1 MRPSADVLSANEK
14 TLKPAPGAI
23 QDFFK
28 MLGDRYL
35 KTARIDP
42 GFPAWY
48 SFFDPLTS
56 DAAQVTEETF
66 DFLTEIMNGAVDE

>member
-1 MRPSADVLSANEK
+1 
-14 TLKPAPGAI
+14 
-23 QDFFK
+23 